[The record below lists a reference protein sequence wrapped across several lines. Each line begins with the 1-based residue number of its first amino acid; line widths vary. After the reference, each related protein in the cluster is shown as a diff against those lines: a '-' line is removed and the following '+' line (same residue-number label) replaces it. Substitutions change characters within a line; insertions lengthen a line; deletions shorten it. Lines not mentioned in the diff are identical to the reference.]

1 MMSEATGEPKKFAF
15 DVILHVNEFE
25 ADSPEEAEEMLDKY
39 IDRLAKVEDKIIRW
53 ESLDTTGGD
62 L

>member
-1 MMSEATGEPKKFAF
+1 MSEAVSPKKFAF

-25 ADSPEEAEEMLDKY
+25 AASLEEAEEMLDKY

-53 ESLDTTGGD
+53 ESLDTTGGE